1 MISRCYKCGHLILL
15 NPHIVYPGVEK
26 GSFEITGAKKLCES
40 CTSKIRDDTHA
51 KEFADIS
58 ICIKEKRFDDG
69 IKIIQSIFNKDSD
82 SHWYNLGNLYNSKL
96 QLSDALDCYENAL
109 LLNTHYIKA
118 WFRKGTI
125 LYGLSKLQ
133 DVEKLKDAVQ
143 CFKNIL
149 LLDPENK
156 HLWNNASTFFIALC
170 SISIHN
176 RYFQD
181 GKDTT
186 QTNQEV
192 QKWVSLNL
200 NNKYPSDL
208 AKDLKNYLA
217 GKVGRELLNSL
228 IDWWFLNHKKILD
241 ALEPKIGDINLYTDE
256 NHAIER
262 VYVIPENTKIP
273 DNFSKRS
280 EIQYFNEGN
289 EFTKHGKF
297 EEAVASFDKALDIN
311 PNIAEAWGNRGIIL
325 RKLGRNREALDS
337 YDKAIDIYPNYVLVW
352 YNRGVLLG
360 MLGRY
365 SEALASYDKAIAIY
379 PKSPDAWNNRGDA
392 LNNLGRYTEALTSCD
407 NAINLN
413 PNYALVW
420 DTRGV
425 ALSGLGRLN
434 DAIASFDKAL
444 AIKPDYAIAK
454 QNREIALKKLT

>member
-311 PNIAEAWGNRGIIL
+311 PNNNRAWSKRGI
-325 RKLGRNREALDS
+325 ALH
-337 YDKAIDIYPNYVLVW
+337 
-352 YNRGVLLG
+352 
-360 MLGRY
+360 
-365 SEALASYDKAIAIY
+365 
-379 PKSPDAWNNRGDA
+379 
-392 LNNLGRYTEALTSCD
+392 NLGKFEEA
-407 NAINLN
+407 
-413 PNYALVW
+413 V
-420 DTRGV
+420 
-425 ALSGLGRLN
+425 
-434 DAIASFDKAL
+434 ASFDKAL
-444 AIKPDYAIAK
+444 AINPNNNIARINRGLALWELGKHEEALASISTCSPSNELSARLTLLRISGSELIHYA
-454 QNREIALKKLT
+454 RKKGYKL